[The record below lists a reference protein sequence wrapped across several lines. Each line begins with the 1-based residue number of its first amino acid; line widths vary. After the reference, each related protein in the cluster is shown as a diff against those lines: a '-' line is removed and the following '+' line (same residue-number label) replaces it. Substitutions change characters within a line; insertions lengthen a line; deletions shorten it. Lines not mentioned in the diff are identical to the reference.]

1 MTAAHCQGDALVSR
15 CGSNQPTCTCNSRE
29 ELQNAVA
36 QGIECLI
43 EDAKAAGL
51 PPVFAAYTALIRAWG
66 QRKQMVN
73 VRQVLTDMRE
83 DGLQP
88 NELHYRAAILAHAR
102 NFRPHE
108 AEVFDPHVS
117 LAHCLGGTHMPAAY
131 SGVRPFN
138 SGLTYAVKPPRTIRF
153 ILHMTCDL

>member
-1 MTAAHCQGDALVSR
+1 MSELYLDLHLKQSSDKGLVPQDSVRCHGKCNSQQVWIKARYHAHAS
-15 CGSNQPTCTCNSRE
+15 SRE

-73 VRQVLTDMRE
+73 VRQVLTDMKE

-108 AEVFDPHVS
+108 AEVFAPHVS
-117 LAHCLGGTHMPAAY
+117 LARCLGATHVSAAH
-131 SGVRPFN
+131 SV
-138 SGLTYAVKPPRTIRF
+138 V
-153 ILHMTCDL
+153 